1 VTCILS
7 LLSLLKMTLTKLKG
21 LLVLIRVPGYNVQY
35 ILCHWVDAVKNTPSM
50 LRTWQKRVWKKDG
63 DSRPDSTYPYSE
75 MHGALDQVQQER
87 LDKAMKAPI
96 KQPMSPE
103 EMRRKGLI

>member
-1 VTCILS
+1 
-7 LLSLLKMTLTKLKG
+7 
-21 LLVLIRVPGYNVQY
+21 
-35 ILCHWVDAVKNTPSM
+35 M

-63 DSRPDSTYPYSE
+63 DLPQGSTYPYSE
-75 MHGALDQVQQER
+75 MHGVLNQVEQER